1 MSYILDILII
11 IVCIFALWGGA
22 VWVVESASRIAKKIG
37 LSELVIGLTV
47 VAIATSAPE
56 FAVTVYAAL
65 TDQSAISVGNVV
77 GSNIFNLGIIL
88 GIVAL
93 YSTLT
98 TSRDLLLRD
107 SLLLLFTGILLLIFF
122 YDLKLAAFEGL
133 ILFST
138 LVIYIYIL
146 IKQKQTVVEEEI
158 PEGEFSWIDVPKLII
173 GAIVIV
179 AGAHFLVSS
188 ASNVARLFG
197 VSEWMIG
204 ITIVAAG
211 TSAPELA
218 TSVVAIIKGKHGISA
233 GNLIGSDIFN
243 LLGVLGIASMLKPL
257 HIMQTEYTSLILLV
271 VTLVIIMV
279 MIRTGWKISKIE
291 GAILITIALFR
302 WSFDFIF

>member
-1 MSYILDILII
+1 MNYILDILII

-98 TSRDLLLRD
+98 TSRALLVRD

-122 YDLKLAAFEGL
+122 YDLKLTWFEGL

-146 IKQKQTVVEEEI
+146 IRQKQSVEEEI
-158 PEGEFSWIDVPKLII
+158 PEGEFSWIDIPKVIV

-179 AGAHFLVSS
+179 TGAHFLVNS

-257 HIMQTEYTSLILLV
+257 HIMQAEYTSLILLV
-271 VTLVIIMV
+271 VTLAVIMV

-291 GAILITIALFR
+291 GAILIAIALFR

>member
-98 TSRDLLLRD
+98 TSRDLLVRD

-122 YDLKLAAFEGL
+122 YDLKLAWFEGL

-211 TSAPELA
+211 TSAPEFA

-271 VTLVIIMV
+271 VTLAIIMV

-291 GAILITIALFR
+291 GAILIVIALFR

>member
-1 MSYILDILII
+1 MQFLPDILIV

-22 VWVVESASRIAKKIG
+22 VWVVEAASRIAKKFG
-37 LSELVIGLTV
+37 LSQLVIGLTV

-88 GIVAL
+88 GLVAMHTVVFTSKPL
-93 YSTLT
+93 FYRDT
-98 TSRDLLLRD
+98 T
-107 SLLLLFTGILLLIFF
+107 LLFSTGILLLIFF
-122 YDLKLAAFEGL
+122 WDLKLQFYEGL

-146 IKQKQTVVEEEI
+146 IRQKYPVEEDL
-158 PEGEFSWIDVPKLII
+158 PEGPFTWLDVPRLIVGAVLII
-173 GAIVIV
+173 V
-179 AGAHFLVSS
+179 GAHFLVESS
-188 ASNVARLFG
+188 SNIARYFG

-218 TSVVAIIKGKHGISA
+218 TSMVAIIKGKHGISA
-233 GNLIGSDIFN
+233 GNLIGSDLFN
-243 LLGVLGIASMLKPL
+243 MLGVLGLASMLKTL
-257 HIMQTEYTSLILLV
+257 SIQQSEYTSLILLAA
-271 VTLVIIMV
+271 TLFVILIMV
-279 MIRTGWKISKIE
+279 RTGWKINRVE
-291 GAILITIALFR
+291 GAILVAIALFR
-302 WSFDFIF
+302 WSYDFIF